1 MLKPIGGR
9 LVVEKR
15 ETQTQTD
22 SGIIIPDTA
31 REDGGP
37 EIGLVTAVG
46 KGARSMSGELI
57 PMEVKVG
64 DKVLYGRF
72 SAQEIEHNGKTYLVL
87 GEQDLIAVVVED
99 E

>member
-9 LVVEKR
+9 IVIEKKER
-15 ETQTQTD
+15 QEQTA

-37 EIGLVTAVG
+37 EMGLVSAVG
-46 KGARSMSGELI
+46 QGARSMSGELI
-57 PMEVKVG
+57 PMEIKVG

-72 SAQEIEHNGKTYLVL
+72 QAQEVEHNGKTYLVL
-87 GEQDLIAVVVED
+87 GEQDIIAVVED

>member
-15 ETQTQTD
+15 EPQTQTD

-31 REDGGP
+31 REGGEP
-37 EIGLVTAVG
+37 EIGLCVAVG
-46 KGARSMSGELI
+46 NGSRSMSGELI

-72 SAQEIEHNGKTYLVL
+72 SAQEIEHQGKTYLVL
-87 GEQDLIAVVVED
+87 GEQDIIAVVED